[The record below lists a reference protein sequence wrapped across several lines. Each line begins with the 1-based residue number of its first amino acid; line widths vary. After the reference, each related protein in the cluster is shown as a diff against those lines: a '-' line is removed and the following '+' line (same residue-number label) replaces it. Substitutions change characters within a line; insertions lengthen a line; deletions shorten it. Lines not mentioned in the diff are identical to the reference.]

1 MPGYPIQASGYGS
14 EVSIQA
20 LSAAIM
26 RVRLTDKAL
35 LPDLLLYLRSTEC
48 VVEPVGPDELN
59 VIVPRAPSDEQAR
72 REVDIYLRAWQ
83 VMNPGAE
90 AEILDSED

>member
-1 MPGYPIQASGYGS
+1 M
-14 EVSIQA
+14 SIQA
-20 LSAAIM
+20 LSAEIM

-35 LPDLLLYLRSTEC
+35 LPDLLLYLRSTES
-48 VVEPVGPDELN
+48 VVEQVGPDELN

-90 AEILDSED
+90 AEILD